1 MGRFSLAH
9 LFSPRAANVH
19 RAAETQE
26 IGYQNAALP
35 GWDDYFDEFEQNPDL
50 RWPLALKIYDRMR
63 NEDPQVGSVLRA
75 VTSPIQQ
82 STWSVDPA
90 GARDEVTELV
100 ADSLGL
106 PIKGREHED
115 PLRTRDRFSW
125 DSHLQ
130 HVLLALPHG
139 HSFFEQVYRVENG
152 RAYIRKLAWRPPSTI
167 SKIVVAR
174 DGGLVAIEQDSLAGS
189 GPVRIPVDRLVAYV
203 PEREGANWR
212 GRSILRL
219 AYKMWLLKDS
229 GLRVQAMTIERN
241 GLGVPVYTGSTAPDD
256 VEGAAREQWDKQ
268 ERDSG
273 LRIAKDL
280 RAGQSAGASIPGGSK
295 LELLGV
301 TGRLPDT
308 DKPIRYYD
316 EQIGRIAL
324 ANWLNLG
331 GDNSTGSYALGDTFE
346 DFFIKSLNRDA
357 ESIRKVTQQHVVEDL
372 VDVNWGPQERAP
384 KLTVARIGE
393 DQAATADALKL
404 LVESG
409 IVQPDERLESWA
421 RARYRMP
428 VKDETTT
435 RATSPSTP
443 TKEAS

>member
-1 MGRFSLAH
+1 MARFSLSR
-9 LFSPRAANVH
+9 LFSPRAAQSVQ
-19 RAAETQE
+19 AATTE
-26 IGYQNAALP
+26 IGYQNPALP
-35 GWDDYFDEFEQNPDL
+35 GWGDYYDEFEQNPDL
-50 RWPLALKIYDRMR
+50 QWPLALKIYDRMR

-82 STWSVDPA
+82 STWSIDPA
-90 GARDEVTELV
+90 GARAEVVELV

-106 PIKGREHED
+106 PIKGQEHDE

-130 HVLLALPHG
+130 HVLLSLPHG
-139 HSFFEQVYRVENG
+139 HSFFEQVYRIEG
-152 RAYIRKLAWRPPSTI
+152 DRAYIRKLAWRPPSTI
-167 SKIVVAR
+167 ETIKVAR
-174 DGGLVAIEQDSLAGS
+174 DGGLVGIRQYDVKDL
-189 GPVRIPVDRLVAYV
+189 IPVDRLVAYV

-241 GLGVPVYTGSTAPDD
+241 GLGVPVYTGKEAPEQ
-256 VEGAAREQWDKQ
+256 VEGEARTQWDKQ

-273 LRIAKDL
+273 LKLAKGL
-280 RAGQSAGASIPGGSK
+280 RAGETAGASIPGGAK

-301 TGRLPDT
+301 NGRLPDT

-324 ANWLNLG
+324 ANFLNLG

-346 DFFIKSLNRDA
+346 DFFIKSLNREA
-357 ESIRKVTQQHVVEDL
+357 ESIRNVTQQHVVEDL

-393 DQAATADALKL
+393 DQAATAEALKL

-428 VKDETTT
+428 VKDESTT
-435 RATSPSTP
+435 RASSAP
-443 TKEAS
+443 TKSTEEAA